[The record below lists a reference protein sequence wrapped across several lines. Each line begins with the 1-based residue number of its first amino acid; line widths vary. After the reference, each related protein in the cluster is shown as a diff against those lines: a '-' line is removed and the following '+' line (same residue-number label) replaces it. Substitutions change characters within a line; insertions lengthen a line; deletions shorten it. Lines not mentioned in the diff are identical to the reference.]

1 VGKLVV
7 QLARSRGV
15 ATINVVR
22 DRASAEELS
31 DVKRELVELGGG
43 DPSSTVVASESEVAG
58 KRSVRELA
66 SSLKLPSSP
75 PAPLLGLNCVGGAAA
90 SSAMRLLSDGATF
103 VTYGGL
109 SRKPLAV
116 PASALIFRD
125 IRVVGYWL
133 SKGLQK
139 GSLEEDEGKERC
151 GDEEGGSGREED
163 GSGRKEDGSGGEG
176 DASGTS
182 ARSEGRGARLAARR
196 ADLDRVASLVS
207 EGTISTLVER
217 VPLRDWRDAVAALR
231 RGGVGAKKQV
241 LVP

>member
-1 VGKLVV
+1 MV

-151 GDEEGGSGREED
+151 GDEEGGSG
-163 GSGRKEDGSGGEG
+163 GEG